1 MMRVSIVPRVCLSTS
16 RALIAPRILTP
27 VISRSFYNVSRTPLT
42 RTLGGFCVRMT
53 PRVPLLHLRSFSS
66 PPSNQKNTNT
76 PISPIPS
83 QPSPST
89 HNTPSAP
96 APEEHEEEKSSLSP
110 IQKIRKFAR
119 KYGPVGFI
127 TYFGIYYTTVAAVYL
142 IIEVGGFSG
151 TIIESLNSWGIDK
164 YVDLSKMNPK
174 LGSLGLAWVLTKF
187 TEPVRLAIT
196 VAITP
201 RMVRIWDSK
210 RPALLAWLRSNRPSE
225 K

>member
-174 LGSLGLAWVLTKF
+174 VSL
-187 TEPVRLAIT
+187 
-196 VAITP
+196 
-201 RMVRIWDSK
+201 IWRAHPCSVT
-210 RPALLAWLRSNRPSE
+210 
-225 K
+225 